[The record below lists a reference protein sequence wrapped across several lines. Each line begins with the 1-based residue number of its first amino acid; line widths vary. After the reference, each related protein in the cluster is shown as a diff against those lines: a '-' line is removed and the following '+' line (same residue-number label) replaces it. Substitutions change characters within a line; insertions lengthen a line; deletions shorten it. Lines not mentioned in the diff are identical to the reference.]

1 MAPSASTGVR
11 ITYETQPLSG
21 RMWCGIARCAATSC
35 RRIAT
40 GKGRSASA
48 SPWTWPISRRPTRY
62 SRPPNR
68 CGSTVTPGQLDTSRR
83 MRSPALFASL
93 REPALARAIVSM
105 ILRIDLPHRVLAAAL
120 FVRVRD
126 EPRQPRDEEDRVAEF
141 VCKSEVGGDRG
152 DRTVDVDRQRPP
164 ERLFAPRDRP
174 LGCAQQPDVLA
185 LELEL

>member
-68 CGSTVTPGQLDTSRR
+68 CGATVTPGQLDTSRR
-83 MRSPALFASL
+83 MRSPAGQSCRA
-93 REPALARAIVSM
+93 ALGSSFGESTFSRAIVVV
-105 ILRIDLPHRVLAAAL
+105 ILRIDLPHRNLPRPL
-120 FVRVRD
+120 FVRMGD
-126 EPRQPRDEEDRVAEF
+126 QAGKPRDQENGVAEL
-141 VCKSEVGGDRG
+141 VREPEVGADRR
-152 DRTVDVDRQRPP
+152 DRAVDVHRHGTP
-164 ERLFAPRDRP
+164 ERL
-174 LGCAQQPDVLA
+174 VIV
-185 LELEL
+185 